1 MNYGFSKLEDAVRN
15 TFSKQ
20 IILVIGDLMVD
31 EYVTGQV
38 SRISPEAPVPVLRYG
53 KKSMEAGGASNVAN
67 NVHALGAGVAVSGLS
82 ADDFAGRWLRKHL
95 YDMGID
101 VSGIIAEKNRDT
113 IVKTRFATKGQ
124 QLLRVDNEITE
135 EINANS
141 RNAILAYL
149 KEHISN
155 FSAVILS
162 DYKKGVLNSGEFVA
176 EIIRICNENN
186 VLVSVDSKSRNIEA
200 FCGADFVKPNNLEL
214 AEAVGF
220 AIKDEDSLNRAGEE
234 YLIRSGAKALV
245 VTKGAKG
252 ISLFRTN
259 QDRRDFPAAEV
270 QVYDVTGA
278 GDTVIS
284 TITLGLASGLEISDA
299 IILANL
305 AAGKVISSVGTAT
318 IKNDEL
324 LQDVVR
330 KKSSP

>member
-38 SRISPEAPVPVLRYG
+38 SRISPEAPVPVLRYS

-67 NVHALGAGVAVSGLS
+67 NVHALGAGVAVSGLA

-141 RNAILAYL
+141 RNTILAYL

-162 DYKKGVLNSGEFVA
+162 DYQKGVLNSGEFVA

-220 AIKDEDSLNRAGEE
+220 AIKDEDSLNRAGEG
-234 YLIRSGAKALV
+234 YFIRSGAKALV

-252 ISLFRTN
+252 ISLFRKN
-259 QDRRDFPAAEV
+259 HERLDFSA
-270 QVYDVTGA
+270 
-278 GDTVIS
+278 
-284 TITLGLASGLEISDA
+284 LEYI
-299 IILANL
+299 NR
-305 AAGKVISSVGTAT
+305 
-318 IKNDEL
+318 E
-324 LQDVVR
+324 
-330 KKSSP
+330 

>member
-1 MNYGFSKLEDAVRN
+1 M
-15 TFSKQ
+15 
-20 IILVIGDLMVD
+20 
-31 EYVTGQV
+31 
-38 SRISPEAPVPVLRYG
+38 
-53 KKSMEAGGASNVAN
+53 
-67 NVHALGAGVAVSGLS
+67 
-82 ADDFAGRWLRKHL
+82 
-95 YDMGID
+95 
-101 VSGIIAEKNRDT
+101 SGIMAEKNRDT

-176 EIIRICNENN
+176 EIIRICNETN
-186 VLVSVDSKSRNIEA
+186 VLVSVASKSRNIEA